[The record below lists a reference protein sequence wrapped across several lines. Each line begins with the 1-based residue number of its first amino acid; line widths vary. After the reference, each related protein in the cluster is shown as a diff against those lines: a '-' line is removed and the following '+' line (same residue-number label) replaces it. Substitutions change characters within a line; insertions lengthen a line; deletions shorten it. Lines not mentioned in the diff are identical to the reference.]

1 MNSFILIITGIIGAI
16 LTYFVS
22 EKLKQGAVRASAL
35 LSIPVGLFFY
45 FFPQLLDSYLTKNIP
60 LVFIGA
66 TFIGMVSSE
75 VKVSYIKLGLAGVL
89 FSIIYIYNT
98 NFFEGYGGSLGAL
111 ALISLLAS
119 MGISVLFSKNE
130 KLSQFI
136 SKIKAS
142 FFNQKK

>member
-130 KLSQFI
+130 KISQFI

-142 FFNQKK
+142 FFNKKK

>member
-130 KLSQFI
+130 KISQFI

>member
-111 ALISLLAS
+111 ALISLLAA